1 MFFRRERLRI
11 PEFSERVDLLSR
23 AGFATSKLPDGRVK
37 VIKHDIAAI
46 VGDEG
51 KNQLSIEKAGI
62 LVGQEVGILVGQE
75 VGILVSGGYQ
85 MFFETPSGKSVP
97 AMAEQLRALHQ
108 FEDDVKDALGLT
120 NLYNTSLGTTS
131 TEHRY
136 DRVTKRDT
144 GNQPKPWAKKGLLTP
159 RKA

>member
-1 MFFRRERLRI
+1 MFFRRERPRI
-11 PEFSERVDLLSR
+11 PAFAERIDLLSR

-62 LVGQEVGILVGQE
+62 LIGEEIGVL
-75 VGILVSGGYQ
+75 LSGGYQ
-85 MFFETPSGKSVP
+85 MFFETPSGKRVP

-108 FEDDVKDALGLT
+108 FEDDVKEALGLT

-131 TEHRY
+131 MQHRY

-144 GNQPKPWAKKGLLTP
+144 GNQPKPWAKKGLVSP
-159 RKA
+159 GKA

>member
-1 MFFRRERLRI
+1 MFFRRERPRI
-11 PEFSERVDLLSR
+11 PAFAERIDLLSR

-46 VGDEG
+46 VGDAG

-62 LVGQEVGILVGQE
+62 LIGEEVGVLF
-75 VGILVSGGYQ
+75 SGGYQ
-85 MFFETPSGKSVP
+85 MFFETPSGKRVP

-108 FEDDVKDALGLT
+108 FEDDVKEALGLT

-131 TEHRY
+131 TEHHY

-144 GNQPKPWAKKGLLTP
+144 GNQPKPWVRKKLVTP
-159 RKA
+159 DKA

>member
-1 MFFRRERLRI
+1 MFFRRERPRI
-11 PEFSERVDLLSR
+11 PAFAERVDLLSR
-23 AGFATSKLPDGRVK
+23 AGFATSNLPDGRVK

-51 KNQLSIEKAGI
+51 KDQISIEKAGV
-62 LVGQEVGILVGQE
+62 LVGLEI
-75 VGILVSGGYQ
+75 GILVSSGYQ
-85 MFFETPSGKSVP
+85 MFFETPSGKRVP
-97 AMAEQLRALHQ
+97 ALAEQLSALHQ
-108 FEDDVKDALGLT
+108 FEDDVKEALGLT

-144 GNQPKPWAKKGLLTP
+144 GSQPKPWAKKGLLAP
-159 RKA
+159 GKV

>member
-1 MFFRRERLRI
+1 MFFRRERPRI
-11 PEFSERVDLLSR
+11 PAFAERVDLLSR
-23 AGFATSKLPDGRVK
+23 AGFAISKLPDGRVK

-51 KNQLSIEKAGI
+51 KNQISIEKA
-62 LVGQEVGILVGQE
+62 GILVGQE

-85 MFFETPSGKSVP
+85 MFFETPSGKQMP

-144 GNQPKPWAKKGLLTP
+144 GNQPKPWAKKGVLTP